1 MCKEIIVEHFAS
13 ECCKPKQIYLWQV
26 LAMRF
31 LLIEQHKERIRT
43 QYKNMYSTCT
53 NDLKPLEMQVSTDWF
68 ES

>member
-13 ECCKPKQIYLWQV
+13 ECCKPNQIYLWQV

-31 LLIEQHKERIRT
+31 LVIEQNKERVRT
-43 QYKNMYSTCT
+43 QYEKVYSTCT
-53 NDLKPLEMQVSTDWF
+53 NDLKPIEMQVSTYWF